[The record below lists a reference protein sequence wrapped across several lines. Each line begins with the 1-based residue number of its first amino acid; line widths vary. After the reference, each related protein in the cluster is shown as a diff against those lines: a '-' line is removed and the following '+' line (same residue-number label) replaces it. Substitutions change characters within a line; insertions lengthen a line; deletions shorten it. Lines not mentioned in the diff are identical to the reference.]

1 MNAYEISKIFG
12 VSPVTVYRW
21 AERGCP
27 HKVYEQGTRYG
38 KEFDLEE
45 VKSWVKEEQKKHRK

>member
-1 MNAYEISKIFG
+1 MNAYEIAKIYG

-27 HKVYEQGTRYG
+27 HKIYEQGTRYG
-38 KEFDLEE
+38 KEFDLEQ
-45 VKSWVKEEQKKHRK
+45 VKSWVKEEQKKHKK